1 MATNQQKGNCY
12 LCGAELGKVAMKN
25 HIFKVHS
32 DPSGEQECCLIK
44 VEGMDK
50 RYWLLLDMPLTASL
64 KNLDDFLRKIWLEC
78 CGHMSAF
85 MGSDYQEYPMSRK
98 LSAFSEGAQIGYEY
112 DFGDTTRLL
121 VSFVGKTRRKKQ
133 REVVRLLARNA
144 PIEWKCAE
152 CGKPAELVFIELL
165 YDGDENPCL
174 CESCAEEQDMDM
186 DMALPVT
193 NSPRMG
199 VCAYTGEFDHYGF
212 EEYAKCN
219 KK

>member
-12 LCGAELGKVAMKN
+12 LCGVELGKVAMKN
-25 HIFKVHS
+25 HILKQHG
-32 DPSGEQECCLIK
+32 DPAGEQECCLIK

-50 RYWLLLDMPLTASL
+50 RYWLLLDAPTTASL
-64 KNLDDFLRKIWLEC
+64 KNLDDFLRRIWLEC

-85 MGSDYQEYPMSRK
+85 MGDGYQEFPMSRR
-98 LSAFSEGAQIGYEY
+98 LSAFPEGSRIGYEY

-121 VSFVGKTRRKKQ
+121 VSFIGQTRRKKQ

-144 PIEWKCAE
+144 PIEWKCAK
-152 CGKPAELVFIELL
+152 CGKPAELVDTEDMFGEEPSC
-165 YDGDENPCL
+165 Y
-174 CESCAEEQDMDM
+174 CEACAKKSEVDL
-186 DMALPVT
+186 DMALPIT

-199 VCAYTGEFDHYGF
+199 VCAYEGELDHYGF
-212 EEYAKCN
+212 DEYAKCN